1 LFGIPFAST
10 TECRSSFPP
19 VLSAFGHVGV
29 AAATSHWWLRNDP
42 PKAAWK
48 KASAIA

>member
-1 LFGIPFAST
+1 LASSS
-10 TECRSSFPP
+10 ECWSGVAP
-19 VLSAFGHVGV
+19 GKVGV

-48 KASAIA
+48 KASAMA